1 MIFIYILVYIYIYI
15 TPEFHFHLDSAP
27 RFSGL
32 EMYLEALDKASWS
45 LFPQSLEQDLAKGET
60 FTDANQDGPFH
71 RPQAER
77 LWQKVGT
84 PKSLMN
90 FEVFGVDI
98 DWTSRIWHQVVFLH
112 FSQERP
118 RHLWPTPE
126 LSDKS
131 DHHLERTAM
140 QRIPNPKS
148 SSRLNGEYE
157 GRIIISGCDL
167 LPSSWKERMRNS
179 WFAMFICHCFNLM
192 LQPTGD
198 GCNDA
203 PWL

>member
-1 MIFIYILVYIYIYI
+1 MIFIYILVYIYIY

-77 LWQKVGT
+77 LWQKGGT

-98 DWTSRIWHQVVFLH
+98 DWTSRIWHQVVLFLH
-112 FSQERP
+112 LFLSTNKNCSRKTMPSLANPRAFRHIWPSLGKNSHAANPQSQIIMSAEWWIWR
-118 RHLWPTPE
+118 TN
-126 LSDKS
+126 
-131 DHHLERTAM
+131 HHFTVILKRKNA
-140 QRIPNPKS
+140 
-148 SSRLNGEYE
+148 
-157 GRIIISGCDL
+157 
-167 LPSSWKERMRNS
+167 
-179 WFAMFICHCFNLM
+179 
-192 LQPTGD
+192 
-198 GCNDA
+198 
-203 PWL
+203 